1 MLRGI
6 SQFSLLARFYRIFA
20 KHRARAHRSREVSKD
35 CTRSGPAIFATFAIF
50 ERDQRVIART
60 PSRQFHFPNGAKAF
74 SGRDRVDPAP
84 GASDLFLRKAG
95 GVAGFEDSVC
105 A

>member
-1 MLRGI
+1 MA
-6 SQFSLLARFYRIFA
+6 SMS
-20 KHRARAHRSREVSKD
+20 V
-35 CTRSGPAIFATFAIF
+35 PF

-74 SGRDRVDPAP
+74 AGRDRVDPAP

-95 GVAGFEDSVC
+95 GVAGFEDSACGVTHEYNGC
-105 A
+105 TRPFGQRLKRCERPAPGASTTVVDSIAIR